1 MLSST
6 EQLSTPQPAHTPDKT
21 AWLTHRGS
29 GFILGV
35 LGWLAATSLGL
46 SSLPGLRSIEI
57 SSFGFLAT
65 GLAGAWLIKTRLR
78 AFMWLLCGAMC
89 LMLIILSSTPVIIP
103 AVRALVRSDPLQKAD
118 AVYVLGAGILSN
130 GDLSHPFQTRLLH
143 GYEVIQQGA
152 TNTLI
157 VPRLSPPAP
166 PYLPAVQRQMQK
178 LKIKANLVETP
189 VVVNTHDEAVV
200 IARLARERNWRRI
213 ILVTSPA
220 HTRRAVAVFE
230 KAGVKVLSS
239 PCTEGDYDLNSPN
252 EPGGRLTA
260 FRDWLHETIG
270 YQMYRLRGW
279 I

>member
-6 EQLSTPQPAHTPDKT
+6 EQLSTPAPTHTSNET
-21 AWLTHRGS
+21 AWLTHRGT

-35 LGWLAATSLGL
+35 LGWLAAATLGL

-78 AFMWLLCGAMC
+78 TLMWLLCGAMC
-89 LMLIILSSTPVIIP
+89 LMLIILSSTSVIIP
-103 AVRALVRSDPLQKAD
+103 AVRGLVRSDSLQKAD

-143 GYEVIQQGA
+143 GYEILQEGV
-152 TNTLI
+152 TDTLI
-157 VPRLSPPAP
+157 VPRLTPPAP
-166 PYLPAVQRQMQK
+166 PYLPAVQRQMQI

-189 VVVNTHDEAVV
+189 VVLNTHDEAVV
-200 IARLARERNWRRI
+200 VARIARQRNWRRI
-213 ILVTSPA
+213 ILVTNPA
-220 HTRRAVAVFE
+220 HSRRAVAVFE

-239 PCTEGDYDLNSPN
+239 PCIEGDYDLNSPN
-252 EPGGRLTA
+252 EPGGRLAA
-260 FRDWLHETIG
+260 FRVWLHETIG
-270 YQMYRLRGW
+270 YQTYRWRGW